1 MRFYTV
7 LLLFFALPALTQ
19 AQFTPSEK
27 PLTIIVT
34 DGTDEGRH
42 SEIQPRMPSD
52 STQAK
57 GVQFLVPIRSLG
69 MSDAMQAAAFLD
81 RPDYGIAGFLLVFCV
96 NDSIGKKQGLLEV
109 NGEIFRGVYRLIR
122 QKISIDEEIPEGM
135 RPYRLGGT
143 VFFLGIS

>member
-1 MRFYTV
+1 MRFYAV
-7 LLLFFALPALTQ
+7 LLLFFAVPALTQ

-27 PLTIIVT
+27 ALTIIVT
-34 DGTDEGRH
+34 DGTDEGRD
-42 SEIQPRMPSD
+42 SQLQPKMPGD
-52 STQAK
+52 HTQAK
-57 GVQFLVPIRSLG
+57 GLEFLVPIRSLG
-69 MSDAMQAAAFLD
+69 MSDAIQAAAFLD

-96 NDSIGKKQGLLEV
+96 NDSINKKQGLLEV

-122 QKISIDEEIPEGM
+122 QKISLDEEIPEGM